1 MFNLQN
7 RQAKIK
13 PSMKT
18 ETIRIYY
25 NPRCS
30 KCRDAVALVQEQGYK
45 TELIKYLETPPTKE
59 ALKDIVK
66 KLGIKP
72 LQLVRQGEAI
82 FKQEYA
88 AKTLSDEAWL
98 DAMVAHPVLIER
110 PVVIRGNR
118 AVIARPPEKALD
130 IL

>member
-1 MFNLQN
+1 MRNPQDRLVN
-7 RQAKIK
+7 IK

-18 ETIRIYY
+18 ETVRIYY

-30 KCRDAVALVQEQGYK
+30 KCRDAVALVQEQGYN
-45 TELIKYLETPPTKE
+45 TELIKYLETPPTKD

-66 KLGIKP
+66 ELGIKP

-88 AKTLSDEAWL
+88 AK
-98 DAMVAHPVLIER
+98 P
-110 PVVIRGNR
+110 
-118 AVIARPPEKALD
+118 
-130 IL
+130 